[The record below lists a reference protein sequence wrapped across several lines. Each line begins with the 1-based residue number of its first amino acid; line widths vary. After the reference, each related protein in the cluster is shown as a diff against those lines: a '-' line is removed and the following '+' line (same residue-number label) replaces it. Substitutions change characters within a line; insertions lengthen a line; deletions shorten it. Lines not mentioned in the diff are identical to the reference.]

1 MTSSTVELLIDDAH
15 KYSWCTCFI
24 GSIYLIEIFDSLP
37 SNITQL
43 FGIWFQ
49 ILLHGGMQKG
59 LTGAHKRANA
69 IRRSKPVSVSSGA
82 EGVSSLEEETT
93 TEATVEDSE
102 DVSPEIFMQKNFS
115 SGHLLPSEV
124 MSVYFL
130 IAGQVFPFLIFRY
143 FLIIG

>member
-1 MTSSTVELLIDDAH
+1 M
-15 KYSWCTCFI
+15 
-24 GSIYLIEIFDSLP
+24 
-37 SNITQL
+37 
-43 FGIWFQ
+43 
-49 ILLHGGMQKG
+49 
-59 LTGAHKRANA
+59 TGAHKRANA

>member
-1 MTSSTVELLIDDAH
+1 
-15 KYSWCTCFI
+15 
-24 GSIYLIEIFDSLP
+24 
-37 SNITQL
+37 
-43 FGIWFQ
+43 
-49 ILLHGGMQKG
+49 MQKG
-59 LTGAHKRANA
+59 LAGVQKRANA

-93 TEATVEDSE
+93 TEATVEDFE
-102 DVSPEIFMQKNFS
+102 DVSPEVFMQKNFS

-130 IAGQVFPFLIFRY
+130 IAGQVYLSLSSDH